1 MLYNK
6 YRPKTFTQM
15 VGQEPV
21 VRTLRNAITLDRVP
35 HTFLFQGLRG
45 TGKTT
50 LARVLSLAVN
60 CESHI
65 DGDPCLQCDM
75 CKNPDNNIL
84 EIDAGSNRGVEYI
97 EELHD
102 TLRLRPLKGKRRTV
116 IIDECHM
123 LTEAAANAAL
133 KLFEEPP
140 EHVILILC
148 TTGQTNNPETKVA
161 KAFNTLA
168 SRCMKFQF
176 AAVDRQDIYTKL
188 QYICN
193 QEKRKVEDD
202 VLRGIARK
210 SKGSV
215 RDAESLLDSALT
227 FSDASI
233 VMINDVRWLI
243 SAEED
248 KALALLESLCSICL
262 LYTSPSPRD
271 GLLSRMPS
279 SA

>member
-65 DGDPCLQCDM
+65 DGDPCLQCAM

-116 IIDECHM
+116 IID
-123 LTEAAANAAL
+123 
-133 KLFEEPP
+133 
-140 EHVILILC
+140 
-148 TTGQTNNPETKVA
+148 
-161 KAFNTLA
+161 
-168 SRCMKFQF
+168 
-176 AAVDRQDIYTKL
+176 
-188 QYICN
+188 
-193 QEKRKVEDD
+193 
-202 VLRGIARK
+202 
-210 SKGSV
+210 
-215 RDAESLLDSALT
+215 
-227 FSDASI
+227 
-233 VMINDVRWLI
+233 
-243 SAEED
+243 
-248 KALALLESLCSICL
+248 
-262 LYTSPSPRD
+262 
-271 GLLSRMPS
+271 
-279 SA
+279 